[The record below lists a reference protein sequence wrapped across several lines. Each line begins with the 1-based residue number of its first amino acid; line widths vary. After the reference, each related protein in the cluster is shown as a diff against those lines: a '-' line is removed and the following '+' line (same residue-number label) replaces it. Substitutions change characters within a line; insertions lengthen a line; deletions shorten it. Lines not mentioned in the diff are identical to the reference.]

1 MKFGCE
7 VMTLDAD
14 LAATRFNHVPS
25 SFRGVLKTCKCQC
38 GTMKYMLKD
47 LERCTTS
54 NETTLVKNN
63 TKMNVAAVSMLKF

>member
-1 MKFGCE
+1 
-7 VMTLDAD
+7 
-14 LAATRFNHVPS
+14 
-25 SFRGVLKTCKCQC
+25 
-38 GTMKYMLKD
+38 MKYMLKD